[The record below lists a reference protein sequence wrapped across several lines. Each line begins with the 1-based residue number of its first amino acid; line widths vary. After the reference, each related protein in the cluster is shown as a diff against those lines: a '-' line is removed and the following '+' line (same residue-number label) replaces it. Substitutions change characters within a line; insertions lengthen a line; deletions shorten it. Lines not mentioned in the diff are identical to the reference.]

1 MTYERDPRGPRPVLN
16 KRRRG
21 ALAPT
26 LITLGVLIVLG
37 LIASQMWTEVL
48 WYQSVG
54 FTQVYRTELIT
65 KVVLF
70 VLGAVVMGAAVA
82 ASLMIGYR
90 SRPIYAPVSTE
101 QVGLDATARASS
113 RCAGWSA
120 WPCRSSW
127 PCSPGRR
134 PASSGRPRSSG

>member
-54 FTQVYRTELIT
+54 FTEVYRTQLLT
-65 KVVLF
+65 KIALF
-70 VLGAVVMGAAVA
+70 VLGA
-82 ASLMIGYR
+82 
-90 SRPIYAPVSTE
+90 
-101 QVGLDATARASS
+101 
-113 RCAGWSA
+113 W
-120 WPCRSSW
+120 
-127 PCSPGRR
+127 
-134 PASSGRPRSSG
+134 